1 MALIVVF
8 LGAPGAG
15 KGTQATMVAQKLN
28 LAHISSGDLFR
39 RAVESG
45 DELGLKVK
53 TYMNKGAL
61 VPDEIT
67 TQMVL
72 KRIKQI
78 GQKGAILDGFPRNLS
93 QAEFLDSALLEE
105 KRFIDSSVY
114 IKVAEKE
121 LLRRL
126 SSRWLCRR
134 CQAPYNCSVDMSV
147 RHGKCL
153 SCGGELYQRP
163 DDNAETVKKRLDV
176 YFKETAPLI
185 EYYRKRGKLAEI
197 DGEGDV
203 AQIKDR
209 ILGVLSGQK

>member
-39 RAVESG
+39 CAVESG

-61 VPDEIT
+61 VPNEIT

-72 KRIKQI
+72 TRIKQL
-78 GQKGAILDGFPRNLS
+78 GQKGAILDGFPRNLP
-93 QAEFLDSALLEE
+93 QAEFIGNALGKE
-105 KRFIDSSVY
+105 KRSIDRAVY

-126 SSRWLCRR
+126 SSRWLCRK
-134 CQAPYNCSVDMSV
+134 CQTPYNFTAGTSAGP
-147 RHGKCL
+147 GKCL
-153 SCGGELYQRP
+153 NCGGELYQRP
-163 DDNAETVKKRLDV
+163 DDATETVKKRLEV

-185 EYYRKRGKLAEI
+185 EYYSKQGKLAEI

-203 AQIKDR
+203 AQIADR
-209 ILGVLSGQK
+209 ITDALQGQN